1 MARQY
6 VIITNEDVSS
16 VDFSQVQETS
26 ADTLRWNKDNTKT
39 FVKYEGYKPKFLYGK
54 TAYSYNQIL
63 FTVWIKYCEII
74 HLSNYI
80 PAISKIYINFWIRS
94 MHITNFGTSRN

>member
-6 VIITNEDVSS
+6 VIINSEDVDNI
-16 VDFSQVQETS
+16 DFSQVQETS
-26 ADTLRWNKDNTKT
+26 VETLRWNKDNTKT

-63 FTVWIKYCEII
+63 EI
-74 HLSNYI
+74 LNDVDGEWYI
-80 PAISKIYINFWIRS
+80 EDNSLN
-94 MHITNFGTSRN
+94 